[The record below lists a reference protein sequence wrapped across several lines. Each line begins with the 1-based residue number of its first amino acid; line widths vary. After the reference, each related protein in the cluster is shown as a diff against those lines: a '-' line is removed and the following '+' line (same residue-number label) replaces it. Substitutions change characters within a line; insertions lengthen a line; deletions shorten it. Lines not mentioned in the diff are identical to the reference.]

1 MLIFLRRII
10 AVILMLVFFVLF
22 LATLLIGRVQDTIG
36 NPEHLKSEL
45 VQIDIYNFVYDDL
58 AIPLLADIL
67 ENPDDFL
74 NDDLSELEIR
84 PDQDAEQIVGFLR
97 DFLPPEELQWRVEH
111 VIDEFIPYITG
122 ETDEFAIQLQL
133 ESRVETWPDLV
144 QARLDALQAGERL
157 TDAVLAPA
165 LEDVLNSLS
174 DQGLELSITSER
186 AVELAQEIA
195 PADWIEE
202 QIVIATRAVSDYL
215 TRTDEEFT
223 ITIQFA
229 DRLPTVTR
237 VLKQVLD
244 EADAETFLFEKLIE
258 PELRKALGSFTEISY
273 GIEISDAD
281 IKDAIEAVAPAP
293 WVREQR
299 NNIIDNVSAYISSE
313 SDSLAISVELEERAE
328 TAASELIDLAIAKLS
343 TLIDDIPSCTSLRDA
358 LASANAI
365 QTGSFPSC
373 KPSTISGS
381 VLINTLAAPFEAE
394 IQSLIVN
401 QIPASFT
408 FTEDDL
414 ADLLGEDSIETI
426 DDVRRWVSDGFT
438 YTEADFRE
446 DIDDK
451 NSEFTLDDLDVI
463 RDNLDDDK
471 VFTQVDFTERVLAG
485 RASQQENFDRIRD
498 GIGRARDL
506 WMLVFIL
513 PGLFLL
519 LIGFFGGRNWGS
531 RLRWAMFPVIIS
543 GLLIWIATGPVYDRF
558 AQDGIDELT
567 IEATKGLDRQST
579 IDLVIETIDLG
590 VQVAERWKDGF
601 GSSALQ
607 FAVGAAI
614 IYIVSIL
621 LAKFRGGG
629 KKKRP
634 RGPRSQAPK
643 INARR
648 ESVLDEL
655 RADKE
660 TTRLDPVPDEPAE
673 GTSS

>member
-22 LATLLIGRVQDTIG
+22 LATLLIVRVQDTIG

-45 VQIDIYNFVYDDL
+45 VQIDIYNFVYDSL
-58 AIPLLADIL
+58 AIPLLADVL
-67 ENPDDFL
+67 ENPEDFL

-84 PDQDAEQIVGFLR
+84 PDQDAEEIVGLLR

-122 ETDEFAIQLQL
+122 DTDEFAIQLEL
-133 ESRVETWPDLV
+133 ESRVAQWPNLL

-165 LEDVLNSLS
+165 IEEALGALS
-174 DQGLELSITSER
+174 DQGLELSITR
-186 AVELAQEIA
+186 ARAIEIAQEIA

-202 QIVIATRAVSDYL
+202 QIVIATRAVADYL

-237 VLKQVLD
+237 VLKEVLD

-273 GIEISDAD
+273 GIEIADSD
-281 IKDAIEAVAPAP
+281 IKNAIEAVAPAA

-299 NNIIDNVSAYISSE
+299 NNIIDNVSAYLSSE
-313 SDSLAISVELEERAE
+313 SDSLAINVELKERAE
-328 TAASELIDLAIAKLS
+328 TAASELIELAVDKLA
-343 TLIDDIPSCTSLRDA
+343 TLIDDIPPCRSVRDA
-358 LASANAI
+358 LAAANAI
-365 QTGSFPSC
+365 QTGSFPTC
-373 KPSTISGS
+373 KPSEISGS
-381 VLINTLAAPFEAE
+381 ILINTLAAPFEAE
-394 IQSLIVN
+394 IQRLIVS

-414 ADLLGEDSIETI
+414 ADLVGASAIETI

-438 YTEADFRE
+438 YSESDFRE
-446 DIDDK
+446 DIVGQDWG
-451 NSEFTLDDLDVI
+451 FTLDDLDVI

-471 VFTQVDFTERVLAG
+471 VFTQVDFTERVLLG
-485 RASQQENFDRIRD
+485 RASQQENFDRVRD

-513 PGLFLL
+513 PGFLLL
-519 LIGFFGGRNWGS
+519 LIGFFGGRSWGS
-531 RLRWAMFPVIIS
+531 RLRWAMFPVVIS
-543 GLLIWIATGPVYDRF
+543 GALIWVATGPVYERF

-567 IEATKGLDRQST
+567 VEATRGLDRQAS

-601 GSSALQ
+601 GSTALQ
-607 FAVGAAI
+607 FAIGAGI
-614 IYIVSIL
+614 LYVLSIL
-621 LAKFRGGG
+621 LGKIKGG

-634 RGPRSQAPK
+634 RQPRSRAPK
-643 INARR
+643 VDARR
-648 ESVLDEL
+648 EAVLDEL

-660 TTRLDPVPDEPAE
+660 TTRLDVIPDDKE
-673 GTSS
+673 

>member
-1 MLIFLRRII
+1 
-10 AVILMLVFFVLF
+10 MLVFFVLF
-22 LATLLIGRVQDTIG
+22 LATLLIGRVQDTVG
-36 NPEHLKSEL
+36 NPEYLKSVL
-45 VQIDIYNFVYDDL
+45 VQIDIYNFVYEDL
-58 AIPLLADIL
+58 AIPLLADGL
-67 ENPDDFL
+67 ENPEDFL
-74 NDDLSELEIR
+74 NDDLSGLEIR
-84 PDQDAEQIVGFLR
+84 PDQDAEEIVGLLR

-122 ETDEFAIQLQL
+122 DTDEFAIQLEL
-133 ESRVETWPDLV
+133 ESRVEMWPDLL

-165 LEDVLNSLS
+165 LKDALDSLS
-174 DQGLELSITSER
+174 EQGFELSISSER
-186 AVELAQEIA
+186 VVEIAQEIA

-202 QIVIATRAVSDYL
+202 QVVIASRAVADYL

-237 VLKQVLD
+237 VLKDVLD

-273 GIEISDAD
+273 GIEIADQD

-313 SDSLAISVELEERAE
+313 SDSLAISVELKERAE
-328 TAASELIDLAIAKLS
+328 TAAGELIDLAIVKLT
-343 TLIDDIPSCTSLRDA
+343 TLIDDIPPCTSVRDA
-358 LASANAI
+358 LASTNAI

-373 KPSTISGS
+373 KPSAISGS

-414 ADLLGEDSIETI
+414 SNLVGEDSIDTI
-426 DDVRRWVSDGFT
+426 DDIRRWVSDGFT
-438 YTEADFRE
+438 YTVADFRE

-451 NSEFTLDDLDVI
+451 NADFTLDDLDVI

-471 VFTQVDFTERVLAG
+471 TFTQIDFTERVLEG
-485 RASQQENFDRIRD
+485 RESQRENFDRIRD
-498 GIGRARDL
+498 EIGRARDL

-513 PGLFLL
+513 PGFFLL
-519 LIGFFGGRNWGS
+519 LIAFLGGRNWGS
-531 RLRWAMFPVIIS
+531 RLRWAMFPVVIS
-543 GLLIWIATGPVYDRF
+543 GVLIWIATGPVYDRF
-558 AQDGIDELT
+558 AQDGIDEFT
-567 IEATKGLDRQST
+567 SWATGKGDRQST
-579 IDLVIETIDLG
+579 VEVIIVAVDRG
-590 VQVAERWKDGF
+590 VQVIERWKDEF
-601 GSSALQ
+601 GSTALQ
-607 FAVGAAI
+607 FGIGAGI
-614 IYIVSIL
+614 LYVISIL
-621 LAKFRGGG
+621 LAGDIQRRAKRAVKSARALSTQIERTHNRALKRINRL
-629 KKKRP
+629 KKSR
-634 RGPRSQAPK
+634 
-643 INARR
+643 
-648 ESVLDEL
+648 
-655 RADKE
+655 
-660 TTRLDPVPDEPAE
+660 
-673 GTSS
+673 